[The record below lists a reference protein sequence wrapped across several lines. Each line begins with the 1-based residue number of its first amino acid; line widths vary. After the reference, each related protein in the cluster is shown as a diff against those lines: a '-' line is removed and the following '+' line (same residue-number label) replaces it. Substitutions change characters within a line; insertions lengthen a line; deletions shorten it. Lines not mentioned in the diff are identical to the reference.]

1 MPFIAP
7 NRKTRTEWL
16 NNNSDSCCRT
26 SSAASRAILLS
37 GILMPEIMRDRLL
50 VAMGPVAEFN
60 ASPRRRA
67 GRGRRSSIRPDHLEH
82 VFRLDLDIVA
92 ASSRTHDRAGQS
104 GLVDAVPDHG
114 LVDVDGDDLA
124 ECQPG
129 LRLLA

>member
-37 GILMPEIMRDRLL
+37 GILTPEIMRDRLL
-50 VAMGPVAEFN
+50 VAMGR
-60 ASPRRRA
+60 SPSSRGQFVSWLPLVTA
-67 GRGRRSSIRPDHLEH
+67 MGRGRKSSIRPDHLEH
-82 VFRLDLDIVA
+82 VFRLDLEIVA
-92 ASSRTHDRAGQS
+92 APSRTHDRAGQS

-114 LVDVDGDDLA
+114 LVD
-124 ECQPG
+124 
-129 LRLLA
+129 